1 MSEILVVRRPFA
13 CTEFLVWHTGFFFFL
28 LLLLLRLY
36 LFHSLYLFLP
46 LVFFCGIYFRALMST
61 INSAL
66 RSALAKQNAA
76 PTRHRFGCS
85 IQCLP
90 RPLSPFTRLVT
101 ARLCLCRRLN
111 ECVKCQAFN
120 ELIWIKFYAHKR
132 IKSETRAKYSVYLST
147 CVCLLAC
154 ISLCVYVTH
163 LHVHI
168 HESIRTELI
177 VCWQL

>member
-13 CTEFLVWHTGFFFFL
+13 CTEFLVWHTRFFL
-28 LLLLLRLY
+28 LPSSLLCLY
-36 LFHSLYLFLP
+36 LFHSLSIFFSLLS
-46 LVFFCGIYFRALMST
+46 FFCGIYFRALMSA

-85 IQCLP
+85 VQCLP
-90 RPLSPFTRLVT
+90 RPFFPFTRLVT

-147 CVCLLAC
+147 CVCAYLRVCVLVC
-154 ISLCVYVTH
+154 MSLCDTLTRTH
-163 LHVHI
+163 T
-168 HESIRTELI
+168 RKY
-177 VCWQL
+177 